1 LIPRLIKADHPV
13 DPIVIAILRNV
24 AEEARSEGIPYM
36 LVGATARDI
45 LLTHVFGLATRRATY
60 DVDFAIAVRDWH
72 QFDTMK
78 KRLVA
83 RGTFRPG
90 GAAQQRLYYHGLDG
104 DLDYPLDLVPF
115 GGIAQGSNEIAWPP
129 DMKTVMNIAGYDD
142 VLAAAELVTFAPGFD
157 GKVVS
162 LAGLAIL
169 KLVAWSDRG
178 RDNPKDAHD
187 LIHLINSYAEAGNFD
202 RIYEEEGIIE
212 AGNYDSDLAGAYLL
226 GQDIKRV
233 ASTPT
238 RNLLTDIIA
247 RDFDKLATEMV
258 KPIRYF
264 ENAEQRVASR
274 LRLLQSALTQS

>member
-1 LIPRLIKADHPV
+1 
-13 DPIVIAILRNV
+13 
-24 AEEARSEGIPYM
+24 
-36 LVGATARDI
+36 
-45 LLTHVFGLATRRATY
+45 
-60 DVDFAIAVRDWH
+60 
-72 QFDTMK
+72 
-78 KRLVA
+78 
-83 RGTFRPG
+83 
-90 GAAQQRLYYHGLDG
+90 
-104 DLDYPLDLVPF
+104 
-115 GGIAQGSNEIAWPP
+115 
-129 DMKTVMNIAGYDD
+129 MKTVMNISGYDD

-178 RDNPKDAHD
+178 RDNPKDAYD
-187 LIHLINSYAEAGNFD
+187 LIHLIDSYAEAGNFD
-202 RIYEEEGIIE
+202 RIYEEEGIIQV
-212 AGNYDSDLAGAYLL
+212 GDYDPDLAGAYLL

-258 KPIRYF
+258 KPLRYF